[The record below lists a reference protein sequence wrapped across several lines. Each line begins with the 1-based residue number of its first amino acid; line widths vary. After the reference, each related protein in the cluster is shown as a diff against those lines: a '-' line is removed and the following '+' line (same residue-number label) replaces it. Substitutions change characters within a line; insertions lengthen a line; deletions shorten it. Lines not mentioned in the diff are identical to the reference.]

1 MRLSLRILV
10 AFAATFAC
18 AFGVSEA
25 ALGALGPHAPL
36 SLLLGVPL
44 LLWAVSFTGLKHGL
58 GWARRRGPRTDCTP
72 GWCLARDTHLRRAAP
87 VTSPGSP
94 GSPASCESPG

>member
-18 AFGVSEA
+18 AVGVAET
-25 ALGALGPHAPL
+25 ALGTLGPDAPL

-44 LLWAVSFTGLKHGL
+44 LLWIVSFTGLKHGL
-58 GWARRRGPRTDCTP
+58 AWARRPRAEGRPAIPRGAS
-72 GWCLARDTHLRRAAP
+72 LATHA
-87 VTSPGSP
+87 
-94 GSPASCESPG
+94 